1 MKISEKRLSKL
12 KRAAANRQFD
22 LTVVLEHLT
31 DGHNI
36 GAILRSCEAIGIQ
49 TVYIVPHPDPK
60 WRRNFVLGKRTT
72 AGSRKWLNVYTFDDI
87 QTCINH
93 LKTKGFAIY
102 TTALG
107 PTAKSVYDLNLL
119 EKTAIVL
126 GNEKKGV
133 SEKAIELSDGNV
145 LIPMQGMM
153 QSLNVSVACSVI
165 LFEAMRQRMQA
176 GKYISEGQHTELDKI
191 ISETSEKKKLM
202 ADFLDRHQNRYQG
215 KQIKDA
221 GDLLL

>member
-1 MKISEKRLSKL
+1 MKISEKRLAKL

-72 AGSRKWLNVYTFDDI
+72 AGSRKWLSVYTFDDI
-87 QTCINH
+87 EGCLDH
-93 LKTKGFAIY
+93 LKTQGFTIY
-102 TTALG
+102 STALG

-133 SEKAIELSDGNV
+133 SEKALELSDGNI

-165 LFEAMRQRMQA
+165 LFEAMRQRLLA
-176 GKYISEGQHTELDKI
+176 GKYITEEQIAEADGI
-191 ISETSEKKKLM
+191 ISGTAERKELM

-215 KQIKDA
+215 KQLKDA